1 MLGLPALRTRSV
13 LPAIDERLKG
23 IMTTLNTPVTLT
35 IDGKTVTVEKG
46 TYVID
51 AARQVGIHIPYF
63 CSHVKLAPD
72 ANCRMCL
79 VEVEKMP
86 KLQTACNLPATE
98 GMVVHSTSEK
108 AEQAHKGVMEFILAN
123 HPLDCPLCDQG
134 GECELQNRSH
144 AYSDNVSH
152 YTEPKRLPE
161 KRYFSPYIEREMS
174 RCIACMRCVRYC
186 DEVLDVKAIAA
197 VNRGDRVEISTFM
210 DRELDCEFCGGCV
223 QICPVGAFTNRV
235 ALYDYRPWQLK
246 KTETICAYCADGC
259 ALTLESR
266 VTENQIVRVTS
277 DWEQGRNLG
286 DLCAKGFFGYHMIN
300 SPERLAA
307 PLIRESGA
315 LVEWPWI
322 EAIESAAQQLT
333 AIKRRYGPEA
343 IGGVISA
350 RCTNEEAYLFQ
361 KFLRLAIGTPHVDS
375 SARDGHMNSVRA
387 LMRVVGHGRMTA
399 TYEAIEAARVVM
411 VIGVD
416 LTETNPITAL
426 RVKAA
431 VRKHGATLMTVGPY
445 LKEIGPISNL
455 VNLSREPLTVTPG
468 SESMAVRALV
478 KAVIEERV
486 IDPTVAAEAP
496 AYVARVEAAVR
507 QLPWPVV
514 EARTGLPADTI
525 KAAARRLA
533 GAERAVVLFGP
544 ELTRRAGG
552 YDAVCA
558 LADLAILTGLYTKP
572 GSGLNPLCEEN
583 NETGVVEMGAAP
595 EFLPGLVDVRD
606 EAGRQRLREAW
617 KEELP
622 SIAGWTLVQM
632 LEQARQGRLKAL
644 YLVGED
650 PLGSL
655 PSSSGVRQALQSLDL
670 LICQDPFL
678 TETARMAHLVLPATS
693 FAEKE
698 GSFTNHEGRTQRVR
712 RALEPVG
719 ESLPDWEIFT
729 QLAAGLGYPLDY
741 GSAGEITDE
750 IGRAL
755 GSGWANRIDGRVDSA
770 IMAQYLADATG
781 TELEARYR
789 PALNVESRA
798 AKISESGRLTDSSA
812 RTNAAPFSSQRAIIQ
827 ELPRTPG
834 VPVGDAPTP
843 PASIDFPS
851 AVMTLLISQSLF
863 HSGKLS
869 RRASEL
875 SRIEPEGRLQLNPA
889 DAERLGVEDGDV
901 VRLRSLNGASFA
913 KPGEPAGVLG
923 EARVVVVLRAKIPSG
938 FCRFPGHFPESGVKE
953 LVDWSVDPVTQTPY
967 FRSGRVLIEK
977 AEGAAIAAST
987 QAAAG
992 EEA

>member
-1 MLGLPALRTRSV
+1 MTALKS
-13 LPAIDERLKG
+13 
-23 IMTTLNTPVTLT
+23 PVTLT
-35 IDGKTVTVEKG
+35 IDGKSVTVEKG
-46 TYVID
+46 SYVID

-63 CSHVKLAPD
+63 CSHVKLKPD

-86 KLQTACNLPATE
+86 KLQTACNLPAAE
-98 GMVVHSTSEK
+98 GMVVRSTSEK
-108 AEQAHKGVMEFILAN
+108 AEEAHKGVMEFILAN

-134 GECELQNRSH
+134 GECELQDRSH
-144 AYSDNVSH
+144 TYSDNVSH

-186 DEVLDVKAIAA
+186 DEVLDVKAIVA
-197 VNRGDRVEISTFM
+197 VNRGDRIEISTFM
-210 DRELDCEFCGGCV
+210 DKELDCEFCGGCV

-246 KTETICAYCADGC
+246 KTETVCAYCADGC
-259 ALTLESR
+259 TLTLESK
-266 VTENQIVRVTS
+266 VTENEIVRVTS
-277 DWEQGRNLG
+277 DWEKGRNLG

-307 PLIRESGA
+307 PLIRERGLPAGQAGA

-322 EAIESAAQQLT
+322 EAIESAAERLS
-333 AIKRRYGPEA
+333 AIKRQHGPEA

-361 KFLRLAIGTPHVDS
+361 KLLRLAIGTPHVDS

-387 LMRVVGHGRMTA
+387 LTRVVGHGRMTA
-399 TYEAIEAARVVM
+399 SYEQIEAARTIM
-411 VIGVD
+411 VIGAD

-445 LKEIGPISNL
+445 LNEIGPISNL
-455 VNLSREPLTVTPG
+455 VNLSQAPLTVMPG
-468 SESMAVRALV
+468 SEPIIVRGLV
-478 KAVIEERV
+478 KAVVEERLV
-486 IDPTVAAEAP
+486 DPTVAAQAP
-496 AYVARVEAAVR
+496 AYVARVEAAVK
-507 QLPWPVV
+507 QFPWPVV
-514 EARTGLPADTI
+514 ETRTGVSAEAI

-533 GAERAVVLFGP
+533 EAERAVILFGP
-544 ELTRRAGG
+544 EVTRQAGG

-558 LADLAILTGLYTKP
+558 LADLAILTGLYAKP

-606 EAGRQRLREAW
+606 EAGRRRLREAW

-622 SIAGWTLVQM
+622 SLGGGAGGAGWNLIQM
-632 LEQARQGRLKAL
+632 LEQAREGRLKAL

-655 PSSSGVRQALQSLDL
+655 PASSGVREALQSLEL

-678 TETARMAHLVLPATS
+678 TETGRMAHLVLPAAG
-693 FAEKE
+693 FAEKD
-698 GSFTNHEGRTQRVR
+698 GTFTNHEGRAQKVR

-719 ESLPDWEIFT
+719 DSLPDWEIFS
-729 QLAAGLGYPLDY
+729 QLAAQIGYPLDY
-741 GSAGEITDE
+741 ASAAEIADE
-750 IGRAL
+750 A
-755 GSGWANRIDGRVDSA
+755 GRVMPAHRPAGHAEGCIDEQVLA
-770 IMAQYLADATG
+770 RYLAATSEAG
-781 TELEARYR
+781 LEARYR
-789 PALNVESRA
+789 PAA
-798 AKISESGRLTDSSA
+798 QPASA
-812 RTNAAPFSSQRAIIQ
+812 RSSKECEGGENGMGLR
-827 ELPRTPG
+827 
-834 VPVGDAPTP
+834 
-843 PASIDFPS
+843 
-851 AVMTLLISQSLF
+851 LLLSQSLF

-875 SRIEPEGRLQLNPA
+875 ARIEPEGRLQLNPS

-901 VRLRSLNGASFA
+901 VRVRPYDGAA
-913 KPGEPAGVLG
+913 GEVTVP
-923 EARVVVVLRAKIPSG
+923 VVRRAKVPPG
-938 FCRFPGHFPESGVKE
+938 LCRFPGHFPEAGVKE
-953 LVDWSVDPVTQTPY
+953 LVEWSVDPVTQAPY
-967 FRSGRVLIEK
+967 FRSGRVWVEK
-977 AEGAAIAAST
+977 AVGAGMSASGDATVSEGA
-987 QAAAG
+987 
-992 EEA
+992 

>member
-1 MLGLPALRTRSV
+1 MP
-13 LPAIDERLKG
+13 
-23 IMTTLNTPVTLT
+23 TLTSPVTLT
-35 IDGKTVTVEKG
+35 IDGKPVTVEKG

-51 AARQVGIHIPYF
+51 AARQAGIHIPYF

-86 KLQTACNLPATE
+86 KLQTSCNLPVAE
-98 GMVVHSTSEK
+98 GMVVRSTSEK

-134 GECELQNRSH
+134 GECELQDRSH

-197 VNRGDRVEISTFM
+197 VNRGDRIEIGTFM

-246 KTETICAYCADGC
+246 KTETTCAYCADGC
-259 ALTLESR
+259 TLTLESK

-277 DWEQGRNLG
+277 DWEKGRNLG

-307 PLIRESGA
+307 PLIRQNGLPAGQAGA

-322 EAIESAAQQLT
+322 EAIQAAAQQLS
-333 AIKRRYGPEA
+333 AIKRRHGPEA

-361 KFLRLAIGTPHVDS
+361 KLLRLAIGTPHVDS
-375 SARDGHMNSVRA
+375 SARDGHVNSVRA
-387 LMRVVGHGRMTA
+387 LTRVVGHGRMTA
-399 TYEAIEAARVVM
+399 SYEEIEAAQTVM
-411 VIGVD
+411 VIGAD

-431 VRKHGATLMTVGPY
+431 VRKHGATLITVGPY

-455 VNLSREPLTVTPG
+455 VNLAQAPLTVTPG
-468 SESMAVRALV
+468 SELMVVCALV
-478 KAVIEERV
+478 KAVIEEGL
-486 IDPTVAAEAP
+486 VAPSAASRSP
-496 AYVARVEAAVR
+496 AYVQRVASAVK

-514 EARTGLPADTI
+514 EARTGLSADSI
-525 KAAARRLA
+525 KNAARRLA
-533 GAERAVVLFGP
+533 GADHAVVLFGP
-544 ELTRRAGG
+544 EVTRQAGG
-552 YDAVCA
+552 YDAVCV

-583 NETGVVEMGAAP
+583 NEMGVVEMGAAP
-595 EFLPGLVDVRD
+595 EFLPGLIDVRD

-622 SIAGWTLVQM
+622 SAAGWTLTQM
-632 LEQARQGRLKAL
+632 LEQARRGRLKAL

-655 PSSSGVRQALQSLDL
+655 PASSGVREALQSLDL

-678 TETARMAHLVLPATS
+678 TETGRMAHLVLPAAG
-693 FAEKE
+693 FAEKD
-698 GSFTNHEGRTQRVR
+698 GTFTNHEGRAQKVR

-719 ESLPDWEIFT
+719 ESLPDWEIFS
-729 QLAAGLGYPLDY
+729 QLAAEIGYPLDY
-741 GSAGEITDE
+741 ASAGEIADE
-750 IGRAL
+750 AGRVMTA
-755 GSGWANRIDGRVDSA
+755 GRPIDGRIDDRVMSN
-770 IMAQYLADATG
+770 YVTTVSDA
-781 TELEARYR
+781 ELEARYR
-789 PALNVESRA
+789 PALNVGAHAEGA
-798 AKISESGRLTDSSA
+798 VGIQPPDQLGGAHA
-812 RTNAAPFSSQRAIIQ
+812 PAAPYSSQRAAVESIS
-827 ELPRTPG
+827 RTPC
-834 VPVGDAPTP
+834 VQVGDTPTP
-843 PASIDFPS
+843 QAAIDFPS
-851 AVMTLLISQSLF
+851 AVMTLLIGQSLF

-869 RRASEL
+869 RHASEL
-875 SRIEPEGRLQLNPA
+875 MRIEPEGRLQLNPS
-889 DAERLGVEDGDV
+889 DAERLGVEDGDL
-901 VRLRSLNGASFA
+901 VRLRTRDGSASR
-913 KPGEPAGVLG
+913 
-923 EARVVVVLRAKIPSG
+923 EAVVPVVRRAKLSPG
-938 FCRFPGHFPESGVKE
+938 FCRFPGHFPEAGVKE
-953 LVDWSVDPVTQTPY
+953 LVDWSVDPVTQAPY
-967 FRSGRVLIEK
+967 FRAGRVVIEK
-977 AEGAAIAAST
+977 AAGVGITATA
-987 QAAAG
+987 QAAAREG
-992 EEA
+992 A

>member
-1 MLGLPALRTRSV
+1 VTV
-13 LPAIDERLKG
+13 
-23 IMTTLNTPVTLT
+23 LNTPVTLT

-86 KLQTACNLPATE
+86 KLQTACNLPAAE
-98 GMVVHSTSEK
+98 GMVVRSTSEK

-134 GECELQNRSH
+134 GECELQDRSH

-152 YTEPKRLPE
+152 YSEPKRLPE

-186 DEVLDVKAIAA
+186 DEVLDVKAITA
-197 VNRGDRVEISTFM
+197 VNRGDRIEISTFM
-210 DRELDCEFCGGCV
+210 DKELDCEFCGGCV

-259 ALTLESR
+259 TLTLESR
-266 VTENQIVRVTS
+266 VTENEIVRVTS
-277 DWEQGRNLG
+277 DWEKGRNLG

-307 PLIRESGA
+307 PLIRENGA

-322 EAIESAAQQLT
+322 EAIESAAEQLS
-333 AIKRRYGPEA
+333 AIKRRYGANA

-361 KFLRLAIGTPHVDS
+361 KFLRLAVGTPHVDS
-375 SARDGHMNSVRA
+375 SARDGHLNSVRA
-387 LMRVVGHGRMTA
+387 LTRVVGHARMTA
-399 TYEAIEAARVVM
+399 PYEAIEAARVVM
-411 VIGVD
+411 VIGAD
-416 LTETNPITAL
+416 LTETNPITTL

-431 VRKHGATLMTVGPY
+431 VRKHGAHLITVGPY

-455 VNLSREPLTVTPG
+455 VNLSQEPLTVTPG
-468 SESMAVRALV
+468 SEPMVARALV
-478 KAVIEERV
+478 KAVVEEQLA
-486 IDPTVAAEAP
+486 DPSIAAQAP
-496 AYVARVEAAVR
+496 AYVARLTAAVR

-514 EARTGLPADTI
+514 ETRTGLSADAI

-558 LADLAILTGLYTKP
+558 LADLAILTGLYSKP

-583 NETGVVEMGAAP
+583 NEMGVVEMGATP

-606 EAGRQRLREAW
+606 DAGRQRLREAW

-622 SIAGWTLVQM
+622 SLTGGAGGAGWNLIQM
-632 LEQARQGRLKAL
+632 LEQARQGQLKAL

-655 PSSSGVRQALQSLDL
+655 PASSGVREALRSLDL

-678 TETARMAHLVLPATS
+678 TETGRMAHLVLPAS
-693 FAEKE
+693 GFAEKE

-719 ESLPDWEIFT
+719 ESLPDWEIFS
-729 QLAAGLGYPLDY
+729 QLSAQIGYPLDY

-750 IGRAL
+750 IGRVL
-755 GSGWANRIDGRVDSA
+755 GSTWGERTDGRVDPVVISR
-770 IMAQYLADATG
+770 YLADVTG
-781 TELEARYR
+781 VELEARYQ
-789 PALNVESRA
+789 PAAQPA
-798 AKISESGRLTDSSA
+798 AGRSFEQASEQGGAGSPTLWLRL
-812 RTNAAPFSSQRAIIQ
+812 F
-827 ELPRTPG
+827 
-834 VPVGDAPTP
+834 
-843 PASIDFPS
+843 
-851 AVMTLLISQSLF
+851 ISQSLF

-875 SRIEPEGRLQLNPA
+875 SRIEPVGRLQLNPA
-889 DAERLGVEDGDV
+889 DAELLGVEDGDLIR
-901 VRLRSLNGASFA
+901 VRRFEAASA
-913 KPGEPAGVLG
+913 TE
-923 EARVVVVLRAKIPSG
+923 VVVPVVCRAKISPG
-938 FCRFPGHFPESGVKE
+938 FCRFPGHFPEAGVKE
-953 LVDWSVDPVTQTPY
+953 LVDWSVDPSTQAPY
-967 FRSGRVLIEK
+967 FRSGRVWVEK
-977 AEGAAIAAST
+977 AVGVTTSAAGKAAANEGA
-987 QAAAG
+987 
-992 EEA
+992 